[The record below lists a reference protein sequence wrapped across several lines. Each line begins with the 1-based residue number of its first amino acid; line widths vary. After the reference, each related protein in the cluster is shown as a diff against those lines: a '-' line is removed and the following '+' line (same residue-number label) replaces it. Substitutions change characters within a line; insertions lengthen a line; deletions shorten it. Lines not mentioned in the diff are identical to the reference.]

1 MKRNIIVI
9 LITVAVLAVMW
20 GSASKEDTVS
30 TFDVFTVSPQ
40 EKNLHEYVNAEG
52 RIKEG
57 TKRDIYVKNFSQIGE
72 IFITEGEEVKKGSPL
87 FEIKPIEGE
96 IFTETFNIDE
106 QQVFEI
112 FEEYGF
118 EIPAEED
125 FSFISGDET
134 IVTSPID
141 GVITDVNITTGENVN
156 VIKKLVSVSD
166 FSDLYIDTLIP
177 EAYSTKVKEGADV
190 KISAE
195 AFGDNS
201 YSGKIE
207 SISPIAKHIP
217 SIMGEGKTYINAI
230 LRTNSKNSLFRPE
243 LTVNAKITVDT
254 TKDALTLP
262 YECIRQNDDG
272 SEFVFCVKDGRA
284 VQQGIITGRELE
296 NEAEIISGLEK
307 DSVVVFNPDDN
318 IYDGAIVKIVQDTEK
333 K

>member
-1 MKRNIIVI
+1 MKRSIIVV
-9 LITVAVLAVMW
+9 LITVTVLAAMW
-20 GSASKEDTVS
+20 GSASKEDS
-30 TFDVFTVSPQ
+30 APEFAVFTLSPE

-72 IFITEGEEVKKGSPL
+72 VFVTEGEEVKKGSPL
-87 FEIKPIEGE
+87 FEIKPIDSEAL
-96 IFTETFNIDE
+96 TETFDIDE
-106 QQVFEI
+106 QQVLEI
-112 FEEYGF
+112 FREYGF
-118 EIPAEED
+118 EIPDEEN
-125 FSFISGDET
+125 FSFVSVEET

-156 VIKKLVSVSD
+156 VIKKLISVSD

-177 EAYSTKVKEGADV
+177 EAYSARVKEGAEV

-195 AFGDNS
+195 AFGDTT

-207 SISPIAKHIP
+207 SISPIAKYIP

-230 LRTNSKNSLFRPE
+230 LRTNSKNYLFRPE
-243 LTVNAKITVDT
+243 LTVNAKITVET
-254 TKDALTLP
+254 TKNALTLP

-272 SEFVFCVKDGRA
+272 SEFVFCIKDGKA
-284 VQQGIITGRELE
+284 VEQGIITGRELE
-296 NEAEIISGLEK
+296 NEAEILSGIEK
-307 DSVVVFNPDDN
+307 DSIVIFNPDDN
-318 IYDGAIVKIVQDTEK
+318 LYDGAIVKIVQDSEK